1 MSRFDSIDLSKL
13 PPPEVIMTVDFEVLL
28 AEMKAKAI
36 ELVPELSEVLALESD
51 PATKLLRVC
60 AYYRMLDRLEF
71 NDGAR
76 ANMLAL
82 ATGTNL
88 DGLGALWGVQRLVIE
103 AADDT
108 TVPAT
113 AQVLEGD
120 IAFRARIQ
128 LSLEGLSTAGPRGSY
143 IFWALSASG
152 LVKDA
157 SVSSPAPGQVVVN
170 ILSHEDDGTPSAAL
184 LDAVNAVLNDE
195 DVRPLTDQVFVQPAL
210 IVPYTVE
217 ATLTLYSGPDA
228 STVEVASEAALVAYI
243 DEHHRLGHDITLSGL
258 YAALHQP
265 GVQNVTIAAPLADI
279 VIGADQAAFCTSD
292 ALAISIGGRD
302 V

>member
-13 PPPEVIMTVDFEVLL
+13 PPLDVIKTVDFEVLL
-28 AEMKAKAI
+28 ADMKAKAI
-36 ELVPELSEVLALESD
+36 ELMPELAGVLALESD

-76 ANMLAL
+76 ASMLAH
-82 ATGTNL
+82 ATGADL
-88 DGLGALWGVQRLVIE
+88 DGLGALWGVQRLVIV
-103 AADDT
+103 AADNT

-120 IAFRARIQ
+120 VALRARIQ

-170 ILSHEDDGTPSAAL
+170 ILSHEGDGTPSETL
-184 LDAVNAVLNDE
+184 LNVVDAVLTDE
-195 DVRPLTDQVFVQPAL
+195 DVRPLTDQVFVQPAT

-217 ATLTLYSGPDA
+217 AVLTLYSGPDA
-228 STVEVASEAALVAYI
+228 STVEGAAETALAAYV
-243 DEHHRLGHDITLSGL
+243 DDHHRLGHDITLSGI

-292 ALAISIGGRD
+292 ALAISVGGLD